1 MTKPVLQVAVGIVL
15 DDSGKVLVG
24 QRVKPDAYFQ
34 KWEFPGGK
42 LEQGESVVD
51 ALKREFLEEV
61 GIDISESR
69 EFMVW
74 EHSYPDRD
82 VKLFVR
88 IIDAFIGK
96 ATSREG
102 QALKWVSLEEIAE
115 MDFLAGNQVI
125 IERLIEHFKT
135 WARDRFNT

>member
-1 MTKPVLQVAVGIVL
+1 MTKPVFLVAVGIVL

-135 WARDRFNT
+135 

>member
-42 LEQGESVVD
+42 LKQGESVVD

-61 GIDISESR
+61 GIDISESS

-88 IIDAFIGK
+88 IIDAFTGK

-135 WARDRFNT
+135 

>member
-135 WARDRFNT
+135 

>member
-61 GIDISESR
+61 GIDIIESR

-135 WARDRFNT
+135 

>member
-15 DDSGKVLVG
+15 DDSGNALVG

-125 IERLIEHFKT
+125 IERLIEYFKT
-135 WARDRFNT
+135 

>member
-1 MTKPVLQVAVGIVL
+1 M
-15 DDSGKVLVG
+15 
-24 QRVKPDAYFQ
+24 
-34 KWEFPGGK
+34 
-42 LEQGESVVD
+42 VD

-135 WARDRFNT
+135 

>member
-34 KWEFPGGK
+34 RGEFPGGK

-135 WARDRFNT
+135 

>member
-1 MTKPVLQVAVGIVL
+1 MTKPVLQVAVGIAL
-15 DDSGKVLVG
+15 DSTGKVLVG

-34 KWEFPGGK
+34 QWEFPGGK
-42 LEQGESVVD
+42 LEQGESVSD

-61 GIDISESR
+61 GIEINESS

-74 EHSYPDRD
+74 EHSYPDRE

-88 IIDAFIGK
+88 IIDAFTGE

-102 QALKWVSLEEIAE
+102 QALKWVGLEEIAE
-115 MDFLAGNQVI
+115 MDFLAGNHVI
-125 IERLIEHFKT
+125 VKRLIEHFK
-135 WARDRFNT
+135 N

>member
-115 MDFLAGNQVI
+115 MDFLAGNHII
-125 IERLIEHFKT
+125 IERLIEHFS
-135 WARDRFNT
+135 A

>member
-1 MTKPVLQVAVGIVL
+1 MSKPVLQVAVGIVL
-15 DDSGKVLVG
+15 DSWGNVLVG

-42 LEQGESVVD
+42 LEQGESVAD

-61 GIDISESR
+61 GIEIYESS

-88 IIDAFIGK
+88 IINGFKGE
-96 ATSREG
+96 ATPQEG
-102 QALKWVSLEEIAE
+102 QALKWVSLEQIAE
-115 MDFLAGNQVI
+115 MDFLAGNHVI
-125 IERLIEHFKT
+125 IERLISHFN
-135 WARDRFNT
+135 A

>member
-24 QRVKPDAYFQ
+24 RRVKPDAYFQ
-34 KWEFPGGK
+34 KREFPGGK

-135 WARDRFNT
+135 

>member
-1 MTKPVLQVAVGIVL
+1 MTKPVLQVAVGIIL

-135 WARDRFNT
+135 